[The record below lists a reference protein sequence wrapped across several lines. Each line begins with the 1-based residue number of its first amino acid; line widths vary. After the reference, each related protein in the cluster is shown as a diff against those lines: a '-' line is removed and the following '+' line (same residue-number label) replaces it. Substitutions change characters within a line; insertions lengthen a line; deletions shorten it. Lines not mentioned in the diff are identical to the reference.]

1 MKVEIRTKTLA
12 EEVLKLIKL
21 DRQITETTTNDEKS
35 KSIVGLDLINKVIF
49 DSRSALFNMTSP
61 MSSSSLTRP
70 RNDNDELNN
79 NNNNNE
85 DDDDDDDDDRS
96 SSFSNK
102 RLKTA
107 SSSSS
112 SSSSAAAVVAST
124 TTTANNFVVR
134 KLEYTKDSTKTNDE
148 LHQSIDICPVM
159 NALVGCCKY
168 FHQALVRM
176 HVHIAIFCHHSYH
189 CSLKIIIVI
198 NEISPKLVVVV
209 VTRCKRK
216 FFNGSKI
223 SNNSGMHNSFIEV
236 RVYCRYTVAICL
248 QEENWKRYN
257 SNRNRTT
264 TTTTTTGR
272 RIS

>member
-1 MKVEIRTKTLA
+1 
-12 EEVLKLIKL
+12 
-21 DRQITETTTNDEKS
+21 
-35 KSIVGLDLINKVIF
+35 
-49 DSRSALFNMTSP
+49 
-61 MSSSSLTRP
+61 MSSSSLRRP

-112 SSSSAAAVVAST
+112 SAAAAIAAST

-189 CSLKIIIVI
+189 CSLKIIIII
-198 NEISPKLVVVV
+198 NEISPKFVVVV
-209 VTRCKRK
+209 VTIAVPTR
-216 FFNGSKI
+216 S
-223 SNNSGMHNSFIEV
+223 
-236 RVYCRYTVAICL
+236 T
-248 QEENWKRYN
+248 
-257 SNRNRTT
+257 
-264 TTTTTTGR
+264 
-272 RIS
+272 